1 MDPHLIKSLTITA
14 FRLFVSSYL
23 PAQGLKESFS
33 ATGRENWKPDYTLRA
48 NMGIFTGGITATG
61 GVRIDEN
68 HTLGLMCGGHPH
80 TYCFLFFEPKYFFYK
95 PAKKSYQ
102 AYKKFCRDM
111 RCMQKHS
118 THTEKVTAGFVKPA
132 IIIVS

>member
-14 FRLFVSSYL
+14 FQLFVSSYL

-33 ATGRENWKPDYTLRA
+33 ATGRENWKPDFTLRA

-68 HTLGLMCGGHPH
+68 RTLGLMCGGHPH

-102 AYKKFCRDM
+102 AYKKVLQRHEMACKSIAHIQR
-111 RCMQKHS
+111 K
-118 THTEKVTAGFVKPA
+118 
-132 IIIVS
+132 

>member
-1 MDPHLIKSLTITA
+1 MDPHIIKSLTITA

-33 ATGRENWKPDYTLRA
+33 ATGRENWKSDFTLRA

-68 HTLGLMCGGHPH
+68 RTLGLMYGGHPH

-102 AYKKFCRDM
+102 AYKKVLQRHEM
-111 RCMQKHS
+111 HAK
-118 THTEKVTAGFVKPA
+118 A
-132 IIIVS
+132 

>member
-33 ATGRENWKPDYTLRA
+33 AEGRENWKPDFTLRA

-61 GVRIDEN
+61 GVCIDEN
-68 HTLGLMCGGHPH
+68 RTLGLMCGGHPH
-80 TYCFLFFEPKYFFYK
+80 TYCFLFFEPKYFSYK

-102 AYKKFCRDM
+102 AYKKVLQRHEMACKSIAHIQR
-111 RCMQKHS
+111 K
-118 THTEKVTAGFVKPA
+118 
-132 IIIVS
+132 

>member
-23 PAQGLKESFS
+23 PTQGLKESFS
-33 ATGRENWKPDYTLRA
+33 ATGRENWKPDFTLRA

-68 HTLGLMCGGHPH
+68 RTLGLMCGGHPH

-102 AYKKFCRDM
+102 AYKKVLQRHEMACKSIAHIQR
-111 RCMQKHS
+111 K
-118 THTEKVTAGFVKPA
+118 
-132 IIIVS
+132 